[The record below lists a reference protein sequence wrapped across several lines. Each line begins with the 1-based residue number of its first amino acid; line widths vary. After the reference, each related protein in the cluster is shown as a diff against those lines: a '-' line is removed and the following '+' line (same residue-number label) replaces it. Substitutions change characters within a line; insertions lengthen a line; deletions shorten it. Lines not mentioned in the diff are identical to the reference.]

1 MKWRTGMGIPKPMST
16 VKQLSVFI
24 ENRQGRLGEVLAVLK
39 DNKVNIL
46 SLSLADTTEYGL
58 LRIIVNDPE
67 RGCNVLLK
75 SGFSSMLT
83 DVLIVKVPHVA
94 GSLQTILQ
102 KITERGI
109 SIEYMYGLS
118 VEAEDASIVM
128 KTNELALALEVLKSA
143 KIETMTPEEI
153 SSL

>member
-1 MKWRTGMGIPKPMST
+1 MT

-24 ENRQGRLGEVLAVLK
+24 ENRQGRLGEVLKVLK
-39 DNKVNIL
+39 DNNVNIL

-67 RGCNVLLK
+67 RGCDVLLK

-94 GSLQTILQ
+94 GALQTILER
-102 KITERGI
+102 ITEKNI
-109 SIEYMYGLS
+109 NIEYTYGLS
-118 VEAEDASIVM
+118 VGIDDASIVM
-128 KTNELALALEVLKSA
+128 KTNELDLACEVLRE
-143 KIETMTPEEI
+143 INIGTMSSEEI